1 MARRVT
7 KDPREKLNA
16 NGIDRPLNSEGKLMY
31 YVLLSGLKPSG
42 KVKQWSVEARI
53 SSTMSATGQTEREA
67 LRNLL
72 LKIRSGGG
80 EASFNRLKVW
90 RAEWKPVPDHLK
102 SFDSMD
108 G

>member
-1 MARRVT
+1 
-7 KDPREKLNA
+7 
-16 NGIDRPLNSEGKLMY
+16 MY

-42 KVKQWSVEARI
+42 KVRQWSVEARI

-72 LKIRSGGG
+72 SKIHSSGGEDSLG
-80 EASFNRLKVW
+80 RLKVW
-90 RAEWKPVPDHLK
+90 RALWKPVPEYLQ